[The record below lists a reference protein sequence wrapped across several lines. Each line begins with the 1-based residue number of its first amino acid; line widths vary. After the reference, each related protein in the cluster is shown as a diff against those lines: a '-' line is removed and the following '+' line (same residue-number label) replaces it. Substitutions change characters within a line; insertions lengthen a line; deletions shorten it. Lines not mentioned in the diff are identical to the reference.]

1 VATISVGANGASLT
15 AELLSDGRVRIGD
28 ALIAVDDLGNGE
40 WRVVSDSTSVRVW
53 AAGPRENPWIYIDGV
68 VHRPATGSESNRR
81 QHRDDLASLSAP
93 MPATVRAVLVTQGQT
108 VARGDTVVILEA
120 MKMEL
125 PIRAPHDGV
134 VQGIA
139 CQPGELVQ
147 PGTPLVEIQ

>member
-40 WRVVSDSTSVRVW
+40 WRVVSASTSVRVW

-68 VHRPATGSESNRR
+68 VYRPATGSESNRR

-93 MPATVRAVLVTQGQT
+93 MPATVRAVLVTHGQT

-134 VQGIA
+134 VQVIA